1 MFLNFGSTMGKKV
14 LAVFYSQSG
23 QLEEIID
30 QFTRPLREAGVTVD
44 KLRLYPEKAYP
55 FPWTGKSFFS
65 VMPDCVNQVP
75 GKLQSFDFKESRYDL
90 IILGYQAWFLSPS
103 IPSNTLLFD
112 AKFRELAKDTPVI
125 TITGARNM
133 WLSAMEKIKPVLKS
147 MDARLVGNIALVDR
161 HHNFISFITIF
172 HWMFKAKKD
181 RYLNIF
187 PVPGVSEADI
197 LNTKNLGTAA
207 IPYLETTNWQG
218 FQEEMVKQG
227 AVPVKY
233 NLMFIESKARKIFKV
248 WAGIIS
254 KRKKRDAWLVAFK
267 YYLLIALFIA
277 APIILT
283 VDAIFFKPFLSR
295 RIKRQKQYYSGVS

>member
-1 MFLNFGSTMGKKV
+1 MGKKV

-23 QLEEIID
+23 QLEQIID
-30 QFTRPLREAGVTVD
+30 HFTQPFIEAGVTVE
-44 KLRLYPEKAYP
+44 KLRIYPAQAYP
-55 FPWTGKSFFS
+55 FPWSGKSFFS
-65 VMPDCVNQVP
+65 VMPDCVKQVP
-75 GKLQSFDFKESRYDL
+75 GQLQPFGFRESRYDL

-103 IPSNTLLFD
+103 IPSNTLMFD
-112 AKFRELAKDTPVI
+112 PRFREIAKNTPVI

-133 WLSAMEKIKPVLKS
+133 WISAMEKIKPVLKT

-161 HHNFISFITIF
+161 HHNFVSFITIF

-181 RYLNIF
+181 RFLNIF
-187 PVPGVSEADI
+187 PIPGVSEADI
-197 LNTKNLGTAA
+197 LNTKNYGTTA
-207 IPYLETTNWQG
+207 IPYLEKSNWQG
-218 FQEEMVKQG
+218 FQEEMVEQG

-283 VDAIFFKPFLSR
+283 VDAILFKPFLSG
-295 RIKRQKQYYSGVS
+295 RIKRQKQYYSGVN